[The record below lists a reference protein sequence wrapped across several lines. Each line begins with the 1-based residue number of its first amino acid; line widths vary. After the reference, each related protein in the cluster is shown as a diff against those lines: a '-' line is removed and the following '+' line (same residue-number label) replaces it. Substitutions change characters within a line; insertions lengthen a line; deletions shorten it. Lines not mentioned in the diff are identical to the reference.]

1 VPREKIVQNANSY
14 IQFAYI
20 HFPLFLDEKWNESMP
35 SNNAKEHFNAD
46 TTIHRSI
53 TPISK
58 ERDAEVKRPCGTLHE
73 VLVSRLPELIRRDIT
88 ETNVFVSTVLLP

>member
-1 VPREKIVQNANSY
+1 MTSSVIEPATFRLVACVSELRYRVPAKKWYKMQTSY

-20 HFPLFLDEKWNESMP
+20 HFPLFLDEKWRESMP
-35 SNNAKEHFNAD
+35 SNNVKEHLKAD

-58 ERDAEVKRPCGTLHE
+58 ERDE
-73 VLVSRLPELIRRDIT
+73 
-88 ETNVFVSTVLLP
+88 